1 MLVLVQAK
9 AAKLTVAVFGI
20 DGSQEHETGTRSN
33 ITLPGVQEQ
42 LLELLAATGTPL
54 VLVLVGGSAM
64 AVPRWKT
71 RAAALVLAGYGGE
84 EAGAGSVLRL
94 VPVGIFLYD
103 KRGTKRELE
112 YARLAMG
119 FANVHAG
126 TRVLMLVLVQAGGR
140 ADGAVQPGGTPAVH
154 HARTPPRLPRL
165 GVF

>member
-1 MLVLVQAK
+1 M
-9 AAKLTVAVFGI
+9 AVFGI

-84 EAGAGSVLRL
+84 EAGAGLADVLTGLYNPAGRL
-94 VPVGIFLYD
+94 PY
-103 KRGTKRELE
+103 T
-112 YARLAMG
+112 M
-119 FANVHAG
+119 HA
-126 TRVLMLVLVQAGGR
+126 
-140 ADGAVQPGGTPAVH
+140 H
-154 HARTPPRLPRL
+154 PPRLPRL
-165 GVF
+165 GVFEKW